1 MIDQRAESLDPHDL
15 EARWGD
21 RLALAQRAA
30 AGSVEASSLFEREAA
45 LRATGR
51 IHDEPKET

>member
-1 MIDQRAESLDPHDL
+1 VIDEMAESLDPHDL

-21 RLALAQRAA
+21 RLALAQRTSAR
-30 AGSVEASSLFEREAA
+30 SVEASSLFEREAA

-51 IHDEPKET
+51 IHDEPEET